1 MTKRKPKQKIDV
13 QVTGRSVAYIQDY
26 GKRGKLGKPKP
37 VVITTVRPRA
47 AKPRKK

>member
-1 MTKRKPKQKIDV
+1 MTKKKRSVKVAV

-26 GKRGKLGKPKP
+26 GKKGKLGKPRP

-47 AKPRKK
+47 VRKK